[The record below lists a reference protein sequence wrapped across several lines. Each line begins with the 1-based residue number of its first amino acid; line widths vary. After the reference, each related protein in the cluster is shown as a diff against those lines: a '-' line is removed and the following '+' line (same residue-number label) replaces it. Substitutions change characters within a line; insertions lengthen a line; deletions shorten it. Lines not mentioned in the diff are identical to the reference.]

1 MLILTNVMEY
11 LVLETIEEIYNSDS
25 AKDAC
30 HCERC
35 RLDIAAIV
43 LNSLPPAYVVTY
55 EGEVK
60 KRSYALAIQH
70 KADIVREITTAMQTV
85 AIHVHHGRDDG

>member
-1 MLILTNVMEY
+1 MEH
-11 LVLETIEEIYNSDS
+11 LVLETVEEIFSSEN
-25 AKDAC
+25 ARDAC

-43 LNSLPPAYVVTY
+43 LNSLPPAYVVTF

-60 KRSYALAIQH
+60 KRSYALVIQY
-70 KADIVREITTAMQTV
+70 KADIVREITKAMQTV
-85 AIHVHHGRDDG
+85 ATRVHHDRDNG

>member
-1 MLILTNVMEY
+1 LLILTNVMEHV
-11 LVLETIEEIYNSDS
+11 VLETIEEIFNSDNC
-25 AKDAC
+25 KDAC

-43 LNSLPPAYVVTY
+43 LNTLPPTYVVTY

-60 KRSYALAIQH
+60 KRSYALVIQY
-70 KADIVREITTAMQTV
+70 KADIVREVTRAMQTV
-85 AIHVHHGRDDG
+85 ASRVHHDRENG